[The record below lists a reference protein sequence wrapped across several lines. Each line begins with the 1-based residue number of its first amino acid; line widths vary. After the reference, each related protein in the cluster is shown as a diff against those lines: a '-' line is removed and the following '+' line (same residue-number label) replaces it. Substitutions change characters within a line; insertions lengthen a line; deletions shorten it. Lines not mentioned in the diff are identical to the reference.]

1 MTNFFTLTGKSA
13 VVTGG
18 TSGIGLA
25 TAKRLKAAG
34 ADVAIAGR
42 RPADDVAESFGAT
55 AFACDVSDEDQVA
68 ALMQGVVAA
77 FGRLDIVVNCAGVNA
92 GYNELI
98 NSEKQDFD
106 FNYNVNTMGVVYGI
120 KHGASRMGDGGAI
133 VNVSSVAGLRA
144 SPESLAYC
152 SSKAALI
159 MLTQCI
165 ALDHGPS
172 GVRANCV
179 CPGWTRTPMADGE
192 MEELAA
198 LIGGDRESSY
208 NEVTRHVPL
217 RRPASA
223 EEVAES
229 IVWLLSDRAAAVNG
243 AVLTVD
249 GGAATVDVATIAFN
263 GNG

>member
-1 MTNFFTLTGKSA
+1 MAEQRVALI
-13 VVTGG
+13 TGG
-18 TSGIGLA
+18 GTGIGASTAHLLA
-25 TAKRLKAAG
+25 EQG
-34 ADVAIAGR
+34 WGVGVVGR
-42 RPADDVAESFGAT
+42 RKGPIE
-55 AFACDVSDEDQVA
+55 EVA
-68 ALMQGVVAA
+68 AAVGGVALVGDAA
-77 FGRLDIVVNCAGVNA
+77 DPEDARAAVDALVDRFGRLDGVVLNA
-92 GYNELI
+92 GRGGMGGLADLDPRE
-98 NSEKQDFD
+98 FD
-106 FNYNVNTMGVVYGI
+106 DVLRTNVT
-120 KHGASRMGDGGAI
+120 GALVTAQAAI
-133 VNVSSVAGLRA
+133 DQLRLHRGSIVSVSSVAGLRA

-208 NEVTRHVPL
+208 NEVTRNVPL

-249 GGAATVDVATIAFN
+249 GGAATVDVATVAFN